1 MTEPVRRI
9 RKDFEFEECHM
20 KMKHICLLLEKGKE
34 AENRDRDRMMFNKF
48 GSDAEPV
55 QSFFFLKVTH
65 FRRQSTRG
73 PARVCLGRARSSQ
86 VSDWPSLSSCGIVVD
101 AARETDP
108 EITRSERTNVMI
120 YKSSGVFFAV
130 DLKSELTLSSFVRL
144 VLSAPPLSAFTTFL
158 HRPP

>member
-1 MTEPVRRI
+1 M
-9 RKDFEFEECHM
+9 
-20 KMKHICLLLEKGKE
+20 
-34 AENRDRDRMMFNKF
+34 
-48 GSDAEPV
+48 
-55 QSFFFLKVTH
+55 
-65 FRRQSTRG
+65 
-73 PARVCLGRARSSQ
+73 
-86 VSDWPSLSSCGIVVD
+86 D

-120 YKSSGVFFAV
+120 YKSSGVFFVV